1 MDKQTGF
8 KTVSILA
15 SPIRSTEGK
24 VIGVIQAINKKKYKE
39 PTKGSGRDLA
49 ALYQEEEKDGV
60 AIDGNE
66 SYIPFTRTDEE
77 ILSLMASQAAIALTN
92 AELYQKEAASR
103 CKVRSLL
110 DIIQAMH
117 SDLGINS
124 LLFTITERAH
134 QLVEAERCTM
144 FLLDDATKELWSL
157 QGDVNLR
164 IPMNK
169 GIAGECCT
177 TNKMINIADAYEDE
191 RFNKEVDKQR

>member
-1 MDKQTGF
+1 M
-8 KTVSILA
+8 
-15 SPIRSTEGK
+15 
-24 VIGVIQAINKKKYKE
+24 IGVIQCINKKKYKK

-49 ALYQEEEKDGV
+49 QLYEEETKEESENPEDVCV
-60 AIDGNE
+60 A
-66 SYIPFTRTDEE
+66 FTKTDEE
-77 ILSLMASQAAIALTN
+77 ILSLMSSQAAIALTN

-103 CKVRSLL
+103 QKVRSLL

-144 FLLDDATKELWSL
+144 FLLDNAAKELWSL

-177 TNKMINIADAYEDE
+177 TNETINIADAYEDE
-191 RFNKEVDKQR
+191 RFNKEVDMKR